1 MASSNTPISEVA
13 LRDVVTVSARLTVGE
28 LEHLLLDRDLA
39 GVPVVDEG
47 RLLVGFVAMS
57 DVVRNKSRGAAT
69 TVADIMSLVTFELL
83 ASCTIATAVERMS
96 VERVHQAPVVDD
108 DRLLVGMVTAI
119 DIMRYLTRGDV
130 AHVEE
135 IDRLLS
141 LGFLAGG
148 IAHQANN
155 ALTSMRLSLGRL
167 VSFEQSR
174 RPASPEHQH
183 RVELLQDVR
192 EGVARIER
200 IIRELKAFSYVEDGP
215 VTAVDISELLDAAIG
230 FVAHEIRHRARLVR
244 DFSRVPSVQARA
256 SELRQVF
263 INLLVNAA
271 QAIPEGEAHL
281 NEIRVSVRSDSKDF
295 VVVDIADTGQGIPS
309 EVKGRIFD
317 PFFTTKRLGHGL
329 GLGLALAHDVVE
341 ALRGTIQVDSVV
353 GKGTTVRITLPATD
367 ATRRAVVESARP
379 AEIGPRRKRILIIDD
394 DRPVAAAIAF
404 ELDTHDVVVAES
416 GREALEILRRE
427 KDFDL
432 ILCDLMMPEISGIDV
447 YESLRLTDPSLLK
460 RVVLMTGGAFTVRAA
475 QFLAERE
482 PPLLEKPFHS
492 GQLHAV
498 VDALEDHSAPIS
510 VNERP
515 AAPAESHQPTKP

>member
-1 MASSNTPISEVA
+1 
-13 LRDVVTVSARLTVGE
+13 VTVSPRLTVDE
-28 LEHLLLDRDLA
+28 LEHLLLGRDLS
-39 GVPVVDEG
+39 GVPVVDDG
-47 RLLVGFVAMS
+47 RLVGFVTLS
-57 DVVRNKSRGAAT
+57 DVVRSRSRGAAT
-69 TVADIMSLVTFELL
+69 VAEIMSLVTFELHESTPMSV
-83 ASCTIATAVERMS
+83 AIDRMAVERLHH
-96 VERVHQAPVVDD
+96 VPVVDD
-108 DRLLVGMVTAI
+108 DRKFVGMVTAI
-119 DIMRYLTRGDV
+119 DITRAITRASDV
-130 AHVEE
+130 HPHVEE
-135 IDRLLS
+135 MDRLLS

-174 RPASPEHQH
+174 RPTSPEHQH
-183 RVELLQDVR
+183 RVELLQDIR

-200 IIRELKAFSYVEDGP
+200 IIRELKTFSSAEDGP
-215 VTAVDISELLDAAIG
+215 VTAVDVSALLDAAIG

-244 DFSRVPSVQARA
+244 DFVRVPSVQARA

-281 NEIRVSVRSDSKDF
+281 NEIRVSVRSDADF
-295 VVVDIADTGQGIPS
+295 VVVDIADTGRGIPS

-341 ALRGTIQVDSVV
+341 ALRGDIQVDSVV

-367 ATRRAVVESARP
+367 AKPRAAMQSILATEVSSRK
-379 AEIGPRRKRILIIDD
+379 KRILIVDD

-432 ILCDLMMPEISGIDV
+432 VLCDLMMPEISGMDV

-460 RVVLMTGGAFTVRAA
+460 RVVLMTGGAFTARAA

-482 PPLLEKPFHS
+482 PPLLEKPFYS

-498 VDALEDHSAPIS
+498 VDALEDHGANS

-515 AAPAESHQPTKP
+515 PVPMDSHQPSKT